1 MKFRAGET
9 KIGGC
14 LFPLVILLI
23 SAYIT
28 YTLCDLLAQRAAV
41 GFVGAGLTGALG
53 VPTFSRA
60 DLGSQ
65 AGVGGGAGAAAA
77 TPAVKDKGTIHVM
90 ATSNG
95 SPYLNWQTRIM
106 YKTFELTRA
115 NGGEHM
121 KYFTR

>member
-9 KIGGC
+9 RIGGC
-14 LFPLVILLI
+14 LFPLAVLLLA
-23 SAYIT
+23 AYVT
-28 YTLCDLLAQRAAV
+28 YTLCDLLAQRAAGGV
-41 GFVGAGLTGALG
+41 VGAGLVGGLG

-65 AGVGGGAGAAAA
+65 AGGGGASAAKVS
-77 TPAVKDKGTIHVM
+77 PAVKDKGTIHVM

-106 YKTFELTRA
+106 YKTFELTQA
-115 NGGEHM
+115 NGGQHM